1 VDGKFV
7 LIVPSPDGEW
17 LAIQNRYDAYL
28 AAFPKVGDAAVNINF
43 KTPEV
48 PLRRLTKE
56 GANYLYWADEGKTL
70 TWSFGNDFYRVK
82 RDVVLSAPKP
92 EKDKPENW
100 KPETFAISLQVPRD
114 TPQGQLLLRGA
125 RIVTMKG
132 EEVIAQGDILI
143 ENNRIKAIGASGTIA
158 APAGAKVIDVS
169 GKTIVPGLVDI
180 HSHLKTERP
189 EMMNEEW
196 SYAENLAYGVTT
208 TRDPSIESNT
218 VFAQGELV
226 SVGI

>member
-1 VDGKFV
+1 M
-7 LIVPSPDGEW
+7 S
-17 LAIQNRYDAYL
+17 
-28 AAFPKVGDAAVNINF
+28 AA
-43 KTPEV
+43 
-48 PLRRLTKE
+48 
-56 GANYLYWADEGKTL
+56 
-70 TWSFGNDFYRVK
+70 
-82 RDVVLSAPKP
+82 KP
-92 EKDKPENW
+92 EKDEPENW
-100 KPETFAISLQVPRD
+100 KPETFAIALQVPRNA
-114 TPQGQLLLRGA
+114 PEGRLFLRGA

-132 EEVIAQGDILI
+132 EEVVAQGDILI
-143 ENNRIKAIGASGTIA
+143 ENNRIKAIGASGSIS
-158 APAGAKVIDVS
+158 APTGAKVIDVS

-226 SVGI
+226 AVGGLARARIYWTGPA